1 MIFSGDI
8 TSIEDLRGIV
18 SGVTPHDR
26 YSFRGEA
33 RDFHRLIPKVGRLI
47 KPGALPLSSYSEKTI
62 FEGFKRRAV
71 ALLTVLPRT
80 DWEWL
85 ALAQHHG
92 LPTRLLD
99 WTTNPLVALFFAVGD
114 PFNDSDLKKV
124 QVDQPSYAGDA
135 AFYFLTIKVS
145 FVDTSSHSDP
155 LTYPEVGLFS
165 PPHVTP
171 RLRAQHGV
179 FTIQNDPNKP
189 FDQLVPRKR
198 VIKFRIP
205 YTARDTL
212 RRELRLFG
220 FSHETIFPDLEG
232 LSRHLQI
239 MLHESASC
247 QH

>member
-1 MIFSGDI
+1 MIFNGDI
-8 TSIEDLRGIV
+8 TSLEDLREV
-18 SGVTPHDR
+18 VRGVTPDDR
-26 YSFRGEA
+26 YYFRGES
-33 RDFHRLIPKVGRLI
+33 RDFHSLIPKVGRLI
-47 KPGALPLSSYSEKTI
+47 RSGMLSLSSYSERSI
-62 FEGFKRRAV
+62 FERFKRRAV
-71 ALLTVLPRT
+71 ALLPVLPRT

-99 WTTNPLVALFFAVGD
+99 WSTNPLVALFFAVGD
-114 PFNDSDLKKV
+114 PFDASNLKKV
-124 QVDQPSYAGDA
+124 QVEHPAYTGDA

-155 LTYPEVGLFS
+155 LSYPKVGLFS

-179 FTIQNDPNKP
+179 FTIQSDPNKP
-189 FDQLVPRKR
+189 LDQLVPRKR
-198 VIKFRIP
+198 VRKFRIP
-205 YTARDTL
+205 YDARDTI

-232 LSRHLQI
+232 LSKHLQI
-239 MLHESASC
+239 MLYESA
-247 QH
+247 